1 MFVWTRA
8 GGAVERVSVAGD
20 GSQAAAGAS
29 DASSISADGRYVAFA
44 STAPNLVAGDT
55 NLAAD
60 VFVHD
65 RVTGSTV
72 RASVT
77 AGGGQA
83 ATASSLQPGGLSANG
98 QVVAFDTAAPLAAGD
113 TGGNDVYVRDLA
125 AGTTERISVNSAG
138 LGANGNSSAA
148 AISADGRYVAFES
161 SATNL
166 DPADTGG
173 DEDVFVRDRVAG
185 LTRLVSAS
193 ASPIQISQAA
203 AISADA
209 RFVALAT
216 TAPDLAPGDTA
227 IGFGTGWDVVRLA
240 SPFDPPADRSAPVVT
255 CAADDGTWHA
265 DNVTLW
271 CTAADAGS
279 GLANAGQAGS
289 RSPPRCRWGARRP
302 TPPPARYRYATRPET
317 APRPG
322 RSAPSGSTGARRRS
336 RSRLRWTAAWCCSAT
351 HARRPS
357 PAATA
362 GPASPPAPARW
373 PTAPRSTRPRP
384 ARTASRSTPSTQ
396 SETTPP

>member
-1 MFVWTRA
+1 MAGDSNHSRDVFVWTRA

-65 RVTGSTV
+65 RVTGTTV

-83 ATASSLQPGGLSANG
+83 ATASSLQPGGLSADG

-173 DEDVFVRDRVAG
+173 DEDVFVRDRVSG

-193 ASPIQISQAA
+193 ASPTQISQAA

-216 TAPDLAPGDTA
+216 TA
-227 IGFGTGWDVVRLA
+227 
-240 SPFDPPADRSAPVVT
+240 
-255 CAADDGTWHA
+255 
-265 DNVTLW
+265 
-271 CTAADAGS
+271 AGH
-279 GLANAGQAGS
+279 
-289 RSPPRCRWGARRP
+289 
-302 TPPPARYRYATRPET
+302 
-317 APRPG
+317 G
-322 RSAPSGSTGARRRS
+322 RG
-336 RSRLRWTAAWCCSAT
+336 
-351 HARRPS
+351 
-357 PAATA
+357 
-362 GPASPPAPARW
+362 
-373 PTAPRSTRPRP
+373 
-384 ARTASRSTPSTQ
+384 
-396 SETTPP
+396 